1 MRSRIVLGICITLL
15 LAGSLSAASIRWNG
29 SVSELWSNPDNW
41 NGNVIPGADDKA
53 QIVDGGLA
61 VIDYD
66 AGIVRN
72 FVLEA
77 GGSTLRLVDGAQLTA
92 WEWTILA
99 YVGGAEDARHTLEVL
114 GGVYNGGDVSR
125 AGNNGR
131 IYVGREGFG
140 RLVIDNSGVVNLITQ
155 EMAVGQGANG
165 DGVVELRGG
174 TLNLTDNGDWPL
186 RFATGTNAKG
196 HMDISGGVIKQR
208 FSDGRLTRINGYIAD
223 GSITAYGGVGTVIVE
238 TTENNVLVVKGLHPL
253 NPVPQD
259 GGTAVPGNIT
269 LSWTAPDPCTPGA
282 AVAFDVYLTDNLQ
295 AIEQFL
301 DPAAIRVVN
310 KQAVTSVLV
319 QTQPKKRYY
328 WAIDSYVG
336 SATDPVFGPIFS
348 FIVDNIPPRVNA
360 GANIVTW
367 LQDGSKMGNLDAT
380 VTDEDAYTVKW
391 TVVSEP
397 NGAPAAVIQAAT
409 AEDTTVT
416 LSATGRYVLQLDA
429 SDGEYTG
436 SDTVT
441 IDVYTDSCE
450 AAQSVP
456 GYQPLV
462 GDLNGDCRVDDTD
475 LALLQENW
483 LKDNSLSQDWFLLP

>member
-15 LAGSLSAASIRWNG
+15 LMGSLSADTNFTGAI
-29 SVSELWSNPDNW
+29 SELWSNPDNW
-41 NGNVIPGADDKA
+41 SAGLPDTADKA
-53 QIVDGGLA
+53 NFRNGVSA
-61 VIDYD
+61 VLDYD
-66 AGIVRN
+66 AGVIKNVA
-72 FVLEA
+72 LE
-77 GGSTLRLVDGAQLTA
+77 GGASKLRLVDGAQLTV
-92 WEWTILA
+92 WEWSIVA
-99 YVGGAEDARHTLEVL
+99 YNGGEEGARHTLEVL
-114 GGVYNGGDVSR
+114 GGEYNGSDVNR
-125 AGNNGR
+125 AENNGR
-131 IYVGREGFG
+131 IYVGREGFAQ
-140 RLVIDNSGVVNLITQ
+140 LVIDYSGVVNLITQ
-155 EMAVGQGANG
+155 EMAVGQSTNG

-174 TLNLTDNGDWPL
+174 TLNLTNNGDWPL

-238 TTENNVLVVKGLHPL
+238 RTENNVLVVKGRHPL
-253 NPVPQD
+253 RPVPED
-259 GGTAVPGNIT
+259 GGAAVPGSVT
-269 LSWTAPDPCTPGA
+269 LSWTAPDPCTPGG
-282 AVAFDVYLTDNLQ
+282 AVTFDVYFTDNLQ
-295 AIEQFL
+295 ALEQFL

-336 SATDPVFGPIFS
+336 SATDPVFGPVFS
-348 FIVDNIPPRVNA
+348 FIVDNLPPKVNA
-360 GANIVTW
+360 GADIVTW
-367 LQDGSKMGNLDAT
+367 LKDGTRTGTLDAT
-380 VTDEDAYTVKW
+380 VVDNDAYTVKW

-416 LSATGRYVLQLDA
+416 LSATGRYVLQLEA

-441 IDVYTDSCE
+441 IDVYNNSCE
-450 AAQSVP
+450 AARSVP

-462 GDLNGDCRVDDTD
+462 GDLNGDCRVDDAD